1 MVPIKNQDLTRKKET
16 GIIPSHQATYFDCV
30 MNRPSSES
38 SPSVPNTKSLSDLVA
53 IMSRLR
59 GPDGCPWDREQTS
72 QSLKPY
78 LLEEVYEV
86 LEAIDAGDASA
97 LKEELGDLLLQI
109 LFHAQIASEQNQF
122 SFDEIVKDLAEKL
135 IRRHPHV
142 FHHIG
147 ETSSITTS
155 TDVSRQ
161 WDQLKQQEQSTGER
175 RPSLLQGIPKISPAL
190 QRAFQVQKRA
200 SRGGFDW
207 ATIEP
212 AIEKFKEEL
221 DELYSATAETI
232 QPSSEN
238 NLPQPGLKNQENIE
252 AELGDVFFALVNV
265 ARFLRVNPEEA
276 LRRTTNKFMARFH
289 FVESQAASEG
299 KRLSDYTLPQLDTWW
314 ETAKHQERPTPHSS
328 DKVEGATT

>member
-1 MVPIKNQDLTRKKET
+1 
-16 GIIPSHQATYFDCV
+16 

-38 SPSVPNTKSLSDLVA
+38 SPSLPESKSLSDLIA

-72 QSLKPY
+72 QSLKPF

-86 LEAIDAGDASA
+86 LEAIDAGHSYA

-109 LFHAQIASEQNQF
+109 VFHAQIASEQHQF
-122 SFDEIVKDLAEKL
+122 SFEEIVNDLAEKL

-142 FHHIG
+142 FHQTG
-147 ETSSITTS
+147 DASSITTS
-155 TDVSRQ
+155 MDVSRQ
-161 WDQLKQQEQSTGER
+161 WDQLKQQEQSTDER
-175 RPSLLQGIPKISPAL
+175 DASLLQGIPKISPAL
-190 QRAFQVQKRA
+190 QRAFLVQKRA

-212 AIEKFKEEL
+212 VLEKFKEEL

-232 QPSSEN
+232 QSSSGDT
-238 NLPQPGLKNQENIE
+238 LPRQDLTNQDHIE
-252 AELGDVFFALVNV
+252 EELGDVFFALVNV

-289 FVESQAASEG
+289 FIESQAASEG

-314 ETAKHQERPTPHSS
+314 ETAKHRERQTPPIS
-328 DKVEGATT
+328 DKPEGATT

>member
-1 MVPIKNQDLTRKKET
+1 
-16 GIIPSHQATYFDCV
+16 

-38 SPSVPNTKSLSDLVA
+38 PASASNTKSLSDLVA

-86 LEAIDAGDASA
+86 LEAIDAGETSS

-109 LFHAQIASEQNQF
+109 LFHAQIAAEQNQF
-122 SFDEIVKDLAEKL
+122 SFDEVVKDLADKL

-142 FHHIG
+142 FHHTAD
-147 ETSSITTS
+147 TSSITTS
-155 TDVSRQ
+155 TQVSRQ
-161 WDQLKQQEQSTGER
+161 WDQLKQQEKTTGQGHS
-175 RPSLLQGIPKISPAL
+175 SLLQGIPKISPAL

-200 SRGGFDW
+200 ARGGFDW

-212 AIEKFKEEL
+212 ALEKFKEEL
-221 DELYSATAETI
+221 DELYSAAAEAI
-232 QPSSEN
+232 QPSSKGS
-238 NLPQPGLKNQENIE
+238 LPQQDLKNQENIE

-276 LRRTTNKFMARFH
+276 LRRATNKFMARFH
-289 FVESQAASEG
+289 FVESQASLEG
-299 KRLSDYTLPQLDTWW
+299 KDLSDYTLPQLDKWW
-314 ETAKHQERPTPHSS
+314 EAAKHQERQTPHTS
-328 DKVEGATT
+328 DSIEGTRT

>member
-1 MVPIKNQDLTRKKET
+1 
-16 GIIPSHQATYFDCV
+16 

-38 SPSVPNTKSLSDLVA
+38 SPSLPESKSLSDLIA

-72 QSLKPY
+72 QSLKPF

-86 LEAIDAGDASA
+86 LEAIDAGHSYA

-109 LFHAQIASEQNQF
+109 VFHAQIASEQHQF
-122 SFDEIVKDLAEKL
+122 SFEEIVNDLAEKL

-142 FHHIG
+142 FHQTG
-147 ETSSITTS
+147 DASSITTS
-155 TDVSRQ
+155 MDVSRQ
-161 WDQLKQQEQSTGER
+161 WDQLKQQEQSTDER
-175 RPSLLQGIPKISPAL
+175 DASLLQGIPKISPAL
-190 QRAFQVQKRA
+190 QRAFLVQKRA

-212 AIEKFKEEL
+212 VLEKFKEEL

-232 QPSSEN
+232 QSSSGDT
-238 NLPQPGLKNQENIE
+238 LPRQDLTNQDHIE
-252 AELGDVFFALVNV
+252 EELGDVFFALVNV

-289 FVESQAASEG
+289 FIESQAASEG

-314 ETAKHQERPTPHSS
+314 ETAKHQERQTPPIS
-328 DKVEGATT
+328 DTPEGATT

>member
-1 MVPIKNQDLTRKKET
+1 
-16 GIIPSHQATYFDCV
+16 

-38 SPSVPNTKSLSDLVA
+38 SPSLPESKSLSDLIA

-72 QSLKPY
+72 QSLKPF

-86 LEAIDAGDASA
+86 LEAIDAGHSYA

-109 LFHAQIASEQNQF
+109 VFHAQIASEQHQF
-122 SFDEIVKDLAEKL
+122 SFEEIVNDLAEKL

-142 FHHIG
+142 FHQTG
-147 ETSSITTS
+147 DASSITTS
-155 TDVSRQ
+155 MDVSRQ
-161 WDQLKQQEQSTGER
+161 WDQLKQQEQSTDER
-175 RPSLLQGIPKISPAL
+175 DASLLQGIPKISPAL
-190 QRAFQVQKRA
+190 QRAFLVQKRA

-212 AIEKFKEEL
+212 VLEKFKEEL

-232 QPSSEN
+232 QSSSGDT
-238 NLPQPGLKNQENIE
+238 LPRQDLTNQDHIE
-252 AELGDVFFALVNV
+252 EELGDVFFALVNV

-276 LRRTTNKFMARFH
+276 LRRATNKFMARFH

>member
-1 MVPIKNQDLTRKKET
+1 
-16 GIIPSHQATYFDCV
+16 
-30 MNRPSSES
+30 
-38 SPSVPNTKSLSDLVA
+38 
-53 IMSRLR
+53 MSRLR

-122 SFDEIVKDLAEKL
+122 SFDEVVKDLADKL

-142 FHHIG
+142 FRHSNDVS
-147 ETSSITTS
+147 TITTS

-161 WDQLKQQEQSTGER
+161 WDQLKQQEKSTGQGHS
-175 RPSLLQGIPKISPAL
+175 SLLQGIPKISPAL
-190 QRAFQVQKRA
+190 QRALQVQKRA

-212 AIEKFKEEL
+212 ALEKFKEEL
-221 DELYSATAETI
+221 NELYSATAETI
-232 QPSSEN
+232 QHSSEDVI
-238 NLPQPGLKNQENIE
+238 PKQDLKNQENIE

-276 LRRTTNKFMARFH
+276 LRRATNKFMTRFH

-299 KRLSDYTLPQLDTWW
+299 KGLSDYTLSQLDKWW
-314 ETAKHQERPTPHSS
+314 EAAKQQERQSSPTSHRI
-328 DKVEGATT
+328 EGATT

>member
-1 MVPIKNQDLTRKKET
+1 
-16 GIIPSHQATYFDCV
+16 

-38 SPSVPNTKSLSDLVA
+38 SPSLPSAKSLADLVA

-72 QSLKPY
+72 QSLKPF
-78 LLEEVYEV
+78 LLEEAYEV
-86 LEAIDAGDASA
+86 LEAIDAGNASA

-109 LFHAQIASEQNQF
+109 LFHSQIASEQNQF
-122 SFDEIVKDLAEKL
+122 SFDEIVKDLADKL

-142 FHHIG
+142 FHQTG
-147 ETSSITTS
+147 DASSITTS

-161 WDQLKQQEQSTGER
+161 WERLKQQEQSSGQEQA
-175 RPSLLQGIPKISPAL
+175 SLLQGIPKISPAL

-212 AIEKFKEEL
+212 ALEKFKEEL
-221 DELYSATAETI
+221 DELFSATADFI
-232 QPSSEN
+232 QSSSEKD
-238 NLPQPGLKNQENIE
+238 LPRLEMKNQEYIE
-252 AELGDVFFALVNV
+252 AELGDVLFALVNV

-276 LRRTTNKFMARFH
+276 LRRATNKFISRFH

-299 KRLSDYTLPQLDTWW
+299 KGLSDYTLSQLDKWW
-314 ETAKHQERPTPHSS
+314 EAAKDQERSTHPIS
-328 DKVEGATT
+328 DRIEGTAT

>member
-1 MVPIKNQDLTRKKET
+1 MVSIKNQGLTRGEET
-16 GIIPSHQATYFDCV
+16 GIIPPRQVHFFDSF
-30 MNRPSSES
+30 MNRPSSKYPLS
-38 SPSVPNTKSLSDLVA
+38 IPNTESLSDLVA

-59 GPDGCPWDREQTS
+59 GPNGCPWDRDQTS
-72 QSLKPY
+72 QSLKPH

-86 LEAIDAGDASA
+86 LEAIDAGDAPA

-122 SFDEIVKDLAEKL
+122 SFDEVVKNLADKL

-142 FHHIG
+142 FHITG
-147 ETSSITTS
+147 EASSITTS

-161 WDQLKQQEQSTGER
+161 WDQLKQQEKSTGQVP
-175 RPSLLQGIPKISPAL
+175 PSLLQGIPKISPAL

-207 ATIEP
+207 PTIEP
-212 AIEKFKEEL
+212 ALEKFKEEL

-232 QPSSEN
+232 QPFSEGN
-238 NLPQPGLKNQENIE
+238 IPRQDLKNQETIE

-276 LRRTTNKFMARFH
+276 LRRATNKFIARFH
-289 FVESQAASEG
+289 FIESQAASKG
-299 KRLSDYTLPQLDTWW
+299 KDLREFTLSELDQWW
-314 ETAKHQERPTPHSS
+314 EAAKHQECPTPHTS
-328 DKVEGATT
+328 DKIEGKTT

>member
-1 MVPIKNQDLTRKKET
+1 
-16 GIIPSHQATYFDCV
+16 

-38 SPSVPNTKSLSDLVA
+38 SPSLPESKSLSDLIA

-72 QSLKPY
+72 QSLKPF

-86 LEAIDAGDASA
+86 LEAIDAGQSSA

-109 LFHAQIASEQNQF
+109 VFHAQIASEQHQF
-122 SFDEIVKDLAEKL
+122 SFEEIVNDLAEKL

-142 FHHIG
+142 FHQTG
-147 ETSSITTS
+147 DASSITTS
-155 TDVSRQ
+155 MDVSRQ
-161 WDQLKQQEQSTGER
+161 WDQLKQQEQSTDER
-175 RPSLLQGIPKISPAL
+175 DASLLQGIPKISPAL
-190 QRAFQVQKRA
+190 QRAFLVQKRA

-212 AIEKFKEEL
+212 VLEKFKEEL

-232 QPSSEN
+232 QSSSGDT
-238 NLPQPGLKNQENIE
+238 LPRPDLTNQEHIE
-252 AELGDVFFALVNV
+252 EELGDVFFALVNV

-289 FVESQAASEG
+289 FIESQAASEG

-314 ETAKHQERPTPHSS
+314 ETAKHQECQTPPIS
-328 DKVEGATT
+328 DKPEGATT